1 MRKGALKKKQRQ
13 LEELHLDRCEA
24 LGELILGMYVQGSWD
39 EDTMSRGAAEVR
51 EVADELDGLKGP
63 AEEPADSA
71 EVDLPPPGEDTAEQS
86 LPETGESARRRI
98 VPDPETPETS
108 EHTRE
113 HEVASGPVAAEPE
126 SKRSEPKKSRA
137 RKRPSGPPAEISDS
151 KPPEVEVPKA
161 ATAKPQEASP
171 VPAAKAEPAKPPAPP
186 LPARPPVPPVPARPP
201 VPPVPAAPPAAPARP
216 PQPAPTSP
224 AQAESEEAAAW
235 QKKLDELDLLDGK
248 IGKSVSEARTAAEAA
263 KAAAAADSRTELSAI
278 ARELEANRT
287 NLTSTLAAAGKRL
300 NEAKKRADDAEAKMA
315 RESAASREAAAG
327 WVRGQAAE
335 IEADAALAAEIAA
348 SPADTTE
355 VTDAAKLRQAELEA
369 RIGSLEASLEAE
381 KASKIE
387 ALTMAES
394 RLKAIEESAREA
406 ERRVEEAEDSLAEAG
421 TAPVAVEAVSG
432 IVTEAEAR
440 EAAVTWLRGQIA
452 AMRKEIVK
460 GGDTESQ
467 GGA

>member
-1 MRKGALKKKQRQ
+1 
-13 LEELHLDRCEA
+13 
-24 LGELILGMYVQGSWD
+24 
-39 EDTMSRGAAEVR
+39 
-51 EVADELDGLKGP
+51 
-63 AEEPADSA
+63 
-71 EVDLPPPGEDTAEQS
+71 
-86 LPETGESARRRI
+86 
-98 VPDPETPETS
+98 
-108 EHTRE
+108 
-113 HEVASGPVAAEPE
+113 
-126 SKRSEPKKSRA
+126 
-137 RKRPSGPPAEISDS
+137 
-151 KPPEVEVPKA
+151 
-161 ATAKPQEASP
+161 
-171 VPAAKAEPAKPPAPP
+171 
-186 LPARPPVPPVPARPP
+186 
-201 VPPVPAAPPAAPARP
+201 
-216 PQPAPTSP
+216 
-224 AQAESEEAAAW
+224 
-235 QKKLDELDLLDGK
+235 
-248 IGKSVSEARTAAEAA
+248 
-263 KAAAAADSRTELSAI
+263 
-278 ARELEANRT
+278 
-287 NLTSTLAAAGKRL
+287 
-300 NEAKKRADDAEAKMA
+300 DAEAKMA